1 MFADAD
7 HEVIDSPEAL
17 FRHLYEEHGVEEA
30 RDLDP
35 DSAPLQFW
43 LRRHT
48 DLERAQRAAR
58 RPDPPPDPPARPEP
72 GPEARSSAQPPPEPE
87 VRTPAQPPPER
98 EVRSSAKQP
107 RKAEVRS
114 SAQRPRP
121 EAHGRAEPRRE
132 PAPPFPPTGGRGPG
146 RPDGAGVGRD
156 GRRHAGFGDPLVEAV
171 ARALAGRGY
180 DEAVVRSAI
189 RSFAPDG
196 RGPSGEAAVR
206 AALIE
211 PMLQSAAERL
221 LGAPGAGRPADGSR
235 PFPASERRQST
246 PAPQRPQQAPAAP
259 ARPAASRAEPATA
272 APARPAAAAE
282 PDPAP
287 AQPPRREEPVRPEAA
302 WAVLWADLADSGR
315 RPGDGA
321 GSAGGDDGDD
331 LMAVA
336 NAVQARR
343 RVRLLRR

>member
-72 GPEARSSAQPPPEPE
+72 GPEARSSAQRPPEPE

-98 EVRSSAKQP
+98 EVRSSAKRP
-107 RKAEVRS
+107 REAQVRS

-246 PAPQRPQQAPAAP
+246 PAPQRPQPAP
-259 ARPAASRAEPATA
+259 A

>member
-1 MFADAD
+1 MSADAD

-43 LRRHT
+43 LRRHA

-58 RPDPPPDPPARPEP
+58 RQPDRPPARPEP
-72 GPEARSSAQPPPEPE
+72 EPEAG
-87 VRTPAQPPPER
+87 
-98 EVRSSAKQP
+98 
-107 RKAEVRS
+107 S
-114 SAQRPRP
+114 SAQRPPAPEVRPSAKRPRAADVRSPAQPPRP
-121 EAHGRAEPRRE
+121 EAR
-132 PAPPFPPTGGRGPG
+132 
-146 RPDGAGVGRD
+146 GVGRD

-180 DEAVVRSAI
+180 DEAAVRSAI
-189 RSFAPDG
+189 RSFAADS

-221 LGAPGAGRPADGSR
+221 LGAPTEGRPADGPA
-235 PFPASERRQST
+235 PFSASARRQ
-246 PAPQRPQQAPAAP
+246 PAPEPERPEPAQAASSRRAA
-259 ARPAASRAEPATA
+259 ARPEPN
-272 APARPAAAAE
+272 
-282 PDPAP
+282 PAP
-287 AQPPRREEPVRPEAA
+287 ASPPRREEPVRPEAA

-315 RPGDGA
+315 RTGEGA
-321 GSAGGDDGDD
+321 ESGGDDGDD

-336 NAVQARR
+336 DAVQARR